1 MADRIG
7 IKDLEGRGV
16 VALVSG
22 GLDSVTFTRWARDRG
37 VKVHCCT
44 ADLGQPDEQDIGDIE
59 TRMRQSGAETFT
71 LVDGRQA
78 LAEAG
83 LLLVICGASYE
94 GGYLNTT
101 GIARAVTTQKAL
113 PVLAAH
119 GVDVLSHGATGR
131 GNDQTRF
138 QLYANM
144 LDPTIKVYAPWRDPE
159 FLAQFPGRSEMIDYC
174 ESKDIPVRATRDKPY
189 STDANLLGLTHEAG
203 KLEQL
208 DVGPRF
214 ITPQFGVHP
223 QDAPDTTARLLIR
236 FEGGIPVQIN
246 GESLDVVPLFESLNG
261 VAGAH
266 GVGIGIHA
274 VENRYVGIKSR
285 GVYEQPGMQVL
296 HTAYEY
302 IYQLILDRRSLELYK
317 FLANMVGRQIYV
329 AAWFH
334 PSTAAAIRAIRSFSD
349 TIHGELT
356 VDLYKGHVDFVK
368 ADFESI
374 LYSPEDASMEGV
386 GSFDHGDAEG
396 LLGVLGVSAKALHAA
411 KQIRLADFTL

>member
-119 GVDVLSHGATGR
+119 AVDVLSHGATGR

-144 LDPTIKVYAPWRDPE
+144 LDPTVKVYAPWRDPE
-159 FLAQFPGRSEMIDYC
+159 FLAQFPGRSEMIDRQTL
-174 ESKDIPVRATRDKPY
+174 DPIRRRD
-189 STDANLLGLTHEAG
+189 S
-203 KLEQL
+203 
-208 DVGPRF
+208 
-214 ITPQFGVHP
+214 
-223 QDAPDTTARLLIR
+223 
-236 FEGGIPVQIN
+236 
-246 GESLDVVPLFESLNG
+246 
-261 VAGAH
+261 GAD
-266 GVGIGIHA
+266 
-274 VENRYVGIKSR
+274 
-285 GVYEQPGMQVL
+285 Q
-296 HTAYEY
+296 
-302 IYQLILDRRSLELYK
+302 RR
-317 FLANMVGRQIYV
+317 
-329 AAWFH
+329 
-334 PSTAAAIRAIRSFSD
+334 
-349 TIHGELT
+349 
-356 VDLYKGHVDFVK
+356 
-368 ADFESI
+368 
-374 LYSPEDASMEGV
+374 
-386 GSFDHGDAEG
+386 
-396 LLGVLGVSAKALHAA
+396 VLGRGPAVRVAQRRGRRPRRRHRNSRCREPLRGH
-411 KQIRLADFTL
+411 QIARSV

>member
-7 IKDLEGRGV
+7 IKDLQGRGI

-22 GLDSVTFTRWARDRG
+22 GLDSVTFTRWARDHG

-44 ADLGQPDEQDIGDIE
+44 ADLGQPDEKDIGDIE
-59 TRMRQSGAETFT
+59 TRMRQAGAETYT

-83 LLLVICGASYE
+83 ILLLMCGGSYE

-144 LDPTIKVYAPWRDPE
+144 LDPTVKVYAPWRDPE

-174 ESKDIPVRATRDKPY
+174 EANAIPVRATRDKPY

-223 QDAPDTTARLLIR
+223 QDAPDTTTRVVLR
-236 FEGGIPVQIN
+236 FERGIPVQLN
-246 GESLDVVPLFESLNG
+246 GASVELVPLFEALNK
-261 VAGAH
+261 VAGANA
-266 GVGIGIHA
+266 VGIGLHA

-285 GVYEQPGMQVL
+285 GVYEQPAMQLL

-317 FLANMVGRQIYV
+317 FLSNMVGRQIYE

-334 PSTAAAIRAIRSFSD
+334 PSTAAAIRAVRSYSD
-349 TIHGELT
+349 TISGELT
-356 VDLYKGHVDFVK
+356 LDLYKGHVDFVK

-374 LYSPEDASMEGV
+374 LYSPDDASMEGV

-396 LLGVLGVSAKALHAA
+396 LLGVLGVSARGLRAA
-411 KQIRLADFTL
+411 NQIRLQDFEL